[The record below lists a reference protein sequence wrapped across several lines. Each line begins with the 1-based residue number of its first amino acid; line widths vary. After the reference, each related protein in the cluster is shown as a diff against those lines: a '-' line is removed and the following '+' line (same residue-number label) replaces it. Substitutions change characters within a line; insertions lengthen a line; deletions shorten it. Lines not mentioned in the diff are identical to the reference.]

1 MLDYTTLRVIW
12 WALLGTLLIGFA
24 IMDGFDFGVAGLLKV
39 LGRNNEERLVLLE
52 GIEPTWEGNQVW
64 FILAGG
70 ATFAAWPMLY
80 AVSFSGMYF
89 AIALVLLAF
98 ILRPVGFNFRDK
110 IHDPRWAS
118 LWDWVLTGS
127 GLVVMLVAG
136 VAFGNLFLG
145 VPFQFDD
152 DLRMSW
158 HGGFFELLQPF
169 ALLTGLVS
177 LSMLLAHGA
186 CWAALKADQT
196 IAVRAV
202 KIARWMT
209 LIYAALYVLAGV
221 WLAYGIPGYAVAGPV
236 VMDGVSNPLFK
247 QVAQGG
253 SWFAS
258 YMPYPW
264 FWVAPLLALVSAVGV
279 QVLISRRSV
288 AGFIASSLMVGS
300 TIASA
305 GFALFPF
312 LLPSSLDPRSSL
324 TVWDASSSRGTLQLM
339 LMVTAVFLPIIIL
352 YTSWVYRVMR
362 GRVTLE
368 QIRKAAHGGY

>member
-1 MLDYTTLRVIW
+1 MFDYATLRVIW
-12 WALLGTLLIGFA
+12 WALLGTLLIAFA
-24 IMDGFDFGVAGLLKV
+24 IMDGFDFGVAGLLKI
-39 LGRNNEERLVLLE
+39 LGRDNEERLVLLE

-80 AVSFSGMYF
+80 AVSFSGMYL

-98 ILRPVGFNFRDK
+98 ILRPVGFNFRGK

-127 GLVVMLVAG
+127 GWVVMLVAG

-145 VPFQFDD
+145 LPFRFDG

-158 HGGFFELLQPF
+158 HGGFFDLLHPF
-169 ALLTGLVS
+169 ALLCGLVS
-177 LSMLLAHGA
+177 LGMLLAHGA
-186 CWAALKADQT
+186 CWAALKADHS
-196 IAVRAV
+196 IAARAV
-202 KIARWMT
+202 VIARWTT
-209 LIYAALYVLAGV
+209 LIYAVLYVLAGV
-221 WLAYGIPGYAVAGPV
+221 WLAYGIPGFAVAGPV
-236 VMDGVSNPLFK
+236 ATDGVSNPLYK
-247 QVAQGG
+247 QVAFGG

-258 YMPYPW
+258 YMQHPW
-264 FWVAPLLALVSAVGV
+264 FWCAPLLALVSAVGV
-279 QVLISRRSV
+279 QALVGRRSV
-288 AGFIASSLMVGS
+288 AGFLASSLMVGS

-339 LMVTAVFLPIIIL
+339 LLATAVLLPIIIL

-368 QIRKAAHGGY
+368 QVRKAHGGY

>member
-1 MLDYTTLRVIW
+1 MFDYESLRVIW

-24 IMDGFDFGVAGLLKV
+24 ILDGFDFGVAGLLKV
-39 LGRNNEERLVLLE
+39 LGRDNEERLVLLE

-80 AVSFSGMYF
+80 AVSFSGMYM
-89 AIALVLLAF
+89 AIALVLLAL
-98 ILRPVGFNFRDK
+98 ILRPVGFNFRGK

-127 GLVVMLVAG
+127 GFVVMLVAG

-145 VPFQFDD
+145 VPFRFDG

-158 HGGFFELLQPF
+158 HGGFFDLLHPF
-169 ALLTGLVS
+169 ALLCGLVS

-186 CWAALKADQT
+186 CWAALKADHT

-202 KIARWMT
+202 RIARWMT
-209 LIYAALYVLAGV
+209 LIFAALYVLAGV
-221 WLAYGIPGYAVAGPV
+221 WLAYGIPGYAVVGPAIT
-236 VMDGVSNPLFK
+236 DGASNPLYK
-247 QVAQGG
+247 QVALGG
-253 SWFAS
+253 SWFSS
-258 YMPYPW
+258 YMQYPW

-279 QVLISRRSV
+279 QTLISRRSI
-288 AGFIASSLMVGS
+288 AGFVASSLMVGS

-339 LMVTAVFLPIIIL
+339 LLVSAVLLPIVIL

-368 QIRKAAHGGY
+368 QVRKAHGGY

>member
-1 MLDYTTLRVIW
+1 MPDYATLRVLW
-12 WALLGTLLIGFA
+12 WAILGALLIGFA
-24 IMDGFDFGVAGLLKV
+24 ILDGFDFGVAALLKL
-39 LGRNNEERLVLLE
+39 LGRNAAERKVLLE
-52 GIEPTWEGNQVW
+52 GIESNWEGNQVW
-64 FILAGG
+64 FIVAGG
-70 ATFAAWPMLY
+70 ATFAAWPMVY

-89 AIALVLLAF
+89 AIALVLLAL

-110 IHDPRWAS
+110 VHDPRWAS

-127 GLVVMLVAG
+127 GLTVMLVSG

-145 VPFQFDD
+145 LPFRFDD

-158 HGGFFELLQPF
+158 HGGFFELLHPF
-169 ALLTGLVS
+169 ALLSGLVS

-186 CWAALKADQT
+186 CWAALKADHL
-196 IAVRAV
+196 IAARAV
-202 KIARWMT
+202 TIARWMT
-209 LIYAALYVLAGV
+209 LIFAALYVAAGV
-221 WLAYGIPGYAVAGPV
+221 WLAYGIPGYAIAGPALT
-236 VMDGVSNPLFK
+236 DGISNPLYK
-247 QVAQGG
+247 QVAVGS

-258 YMPYPW
+258 YMQYPW
-264 FWVAPLLALVSAVGV
+264 FWIAPVLALASAVGV
-279 QVLISRRSV
+279 QALIGRRSV
-288 AGFIASSLMVGS
+288 AGFLASSLMVGS

-312 LLPSSLDPRSSL
+312 LLPSHLDPHSSL

-339 LMVTAVFLPIIIL
+339 LVVTAVLLPVIIL

-368 QIRKAAHGGY
+368 QVRKAHGGY

>member
-258 YMPYPW
+258 YMQYPW

-368 QIRKAAHGGY
+368 EMRKAHGGY

>member
-1 MLDYTTLRVIW
+1 MFDYATLRVIW

-39 LGRNNEERLVLLE
+39 LGRDNEERLVLIE
-52 GIEPTWEGNQVW
+52 GIEPTWEGNQTW
-64 FILAGG
+64 FILGGG

-80 AVSFSGMYF
+80 AVSFSGMYL
-89 AIALVLLAF
+89 AIFLVLLAF
-98 ILRPVGFNFRDK
+98 ILRPVGFNFRGK

-118 LWDWVLTGS
+118 LWDWVLTAS
-127 GLVVMLVAG
+127 GVVVMLISG
-136 VAFGNLFLG
+136 IAFGNLFLG
-145 VPFQFDD
+145 LPFRFDD

-158 HGGFFELLQPF
+158 QGGLFDLLHPF
-169 ALLTGLVS
+169 ALLAGLVS

-186 CWAALKADQT
+186 CWAALKADHL

-202 KIARWMT
+202 RMARWLT
-209 LIYAALYVLAGV
+209 LLYAALYVLAGI
-221 WLAYGIPGYAVAGPV
+221 WLAYGIPGFAIAGAVASE
-236 VMDGVSNPLFK
+236 GVSNPLYK

-258 YMPYPW
+258 YMQYPW
-264 FWVAPLLALVSAVGV
+264 FWSAPLLALAAAVGV
-279 QVLISRRSV
+279 QALVGRRSV
-288 AGFIASSLMVGS
+288 AGFIASSLMVGG

-324 TVWDASSSRGTLQLM
+324 TVWDASSSRGTLLLM
-339 LMVTAVFLPIIIL
+339 LGVTVVLLPIILL
-352 YTSWVYRVMR
+352 YTGWVYRVMR

-368 QIRKAAHGGY
+368 QLRKAHGGY

>member
-1 MLDYTTLRVIW
+1 MFDYESLRVIW

-24 IMDGFDFGVAGLLKV
+24 ILDGFDFGVAGLLKV
-39 LGRNNEERLVLLE
+39 IGRDNEERLVLLE

-80 AVSFSGMYF
+80 AVSFSGMYM
-89 AIALVLLAF
+89 AIALVLLAL
-98 ILRPVGFNFRDK
+98 ILRPVGFNFRGK

-127 GLVVMLVAG
+127 GFVVMLVAG

-145 VPFQFDD
+145 VPFRFDG

-158 HGGFFELLQPF
+158 HGGFFDLLHPF
-169 ALLTGLVS
+169 ALLCGLVS

-186 CWAALKADQT
+186 CWAALKADHT

-202 KIARWMT
+202 RIARWMT
-209 LIYAALYVLAGV
+209 LIFAVLYVLAGV
-221 WLAYGIPGYAVAGPV
+221 WLAYGIPGYAVVGPAIT
-236 VMDGVSNPLFK
+236 DGASNPLYK
-247 QVAQGG
+247 QVALGG
-253 SWFAS
+253 SWFSS
-258 YMPYPW
+258 YMQYPW

-279 QVLISRRSV
+279 QTLISRRSI
-288 AGFIASSLMVGS
+288 AGFVASSLMVGS

-339 LMVTAVFLPIIIL
+339 LLVSAVLLPIVIL

-368 QIRKAAHGGY
+368 QVRKAHGGY

>member
-158 HGGFFELLQPF
+158 HGGFFELLHPF

-258 YMPYPW
+258 YMQYPW

-368 QIRKAAHGGY
+368 QIRKAAHGGS

>member
-1 MLDYTTLRVIW
+1 MFDYATLRVIW

-24 IMDGFDFGVAGLLKV
+24 ILDGFDFGVAGLLKV
-39 LGRNNEERLVLLE
+39 LGRDNEERRVLLE

-64 FILAGG
+64 FIVAGG
-70 ATFAAWPMLY
+70 ATFAAWPMVY

-89 AIALVLLAF
+89 AIALVLLAL

-110 IHDPRWAS
+110 VHDPRWAS

-127 GLVVMLVAG
+127 GLTVMLVSG

-145 VPFQFDD
+145 LPFRFDD

-158 HGGFFELLQPF
+158 HGGFFDLLHPF
-169 ALLTGLVS
+169 ALLSGLVS

-186 CWAALKADQT
+186 CWAALKADHL
-196 IAVRAV
+196 IAARAV
-202 KIARWMT
+202 TIARWMT
-209 LIYAALYVLAGV
+209 LLFAALYVAAGV
-221 WLAYGIPGYAVAGPV
+221 WLAYGIPGYAISGP
-236 VMDGVSNPLFK
+236 MSTEGVSNPLYK
-247 QVAQGG
+247 QVAVGS

-258 YMPYPW
+258 YMQYPW
-264 FWVAPLLALVSAVGV
+264 FWIAPLLALASAVGV
-279 QVLISRRSV
+279 QALIGRRSV

-312 LLPSSLDPRSSL
+312 LLPSHLDPHSSL

-339 LMVTAVFLPIIIL
+339 LVVTAVLLPVIIL

-368 QIRKAAHGGY
+368 QVRKAHGGY

>member
-1 MLDYTTLRVIW
+1 MFDYATLRVIW

-39 LGRNNEERLVLLE
+39 LGRDNEERLVLIE
-52 GIEPTWEGNQVW
+52 GIEPTWEGNQTW
-64 FILAGG
+64 FILGGG
-70 ATFAAWPMLY
+70 ATFAAWPLLY
-80 AVSFSGMYF
+80 AVSFSGMYL
-89 AIALVLLAF
+89 AIFLVLLAF
-98 ILRPVGFNFRDK
+98 ILRPVGFNFRGK

-118 LWDWVLTGS
+118 LWDWVLTAS
-127 GLVVMLVAG
+127 GVVVMLISG

-145 VPFQFDD
+145 LPFRFND

-158 HGGFFELLQPF
+158 QGGFFDLLHPF
-169 ALLTGLVS
+169 ALLAGLVS

-186 CWAALKADQT
+186 CWAALKADHV

-202 KIARWMT
+202 RMARWLT
-209 LIYAALYVLAGV
+209 LIYAALYVLAGI
-221 WLAYGIPGYAVAGPV
+221 WLAYGIPGFAIASAVASE
-236 VMDGVSNPLFK
+236 GVSNPLYK

-258 YMPYPW
+258 YLHYPW
-264 FWVAPLLALVSAVGV
+264 FWSAPLLALVAAVGV
-279 QVLISRRSV
+279 QALVGRRSV
-288 AGFIASSLMVGS
+288 AGFIASSLMVGG

-324 TVWDASSSRGTLQLM
+324 TIWDASSSRGTLLLM
-339 LMVTAVFLPIIIL
+339 LGVTVVLLPVILL
-352 YTSWVYRVMR
+352 YTGWVYRVMR

-368 QIRKAAHGGY
+368 QLRKAHGGY

>member
-1 MLDYTTLRVIW
+1 MFDYATLRVIW

-24 IMDGFDFGVAGLLKV
+24 ILDGFDFGVAGLLKV
-39 LGRNNEERLVLLE
+39 LGRDNEERRVLLE

-64 FILAGG
+64 FIVAGG
-70 ATFAAWPMLY
+70 ATFAAWPMVY

-89 AIALVLLAF
+89 AIALVLLAL

-110 IHDPRWAS
+110 VHDPRWAS

-127 GLVVMLVAG
+127 GLTVMLVSG

-145 VPFQFDD
+145 LPFRFDD

-158 HGGFFELLQPF
+158 HGGFFDLLHPF
-169 ALLTGLVS
+169 ALLSGLVS

-186 CWAALKADQT
+186 CWAALKADHL
-196 IAVRAV
+196 IAARAV
-202 KIARWMT
+202 TIARWMT
-209 LIYAALYVLAGV
+209 LLFAALYVAAGV
-221 WLAYGIPGYAVAGPV
+221 WLAYGIPGYAISGP
-236 VMDGVSNPLFK
+236 MSTEGVSNPLYK
-247 QVAQGG
+247 QVVVGS

-258 YMPYPW
+258 YMQYPW
-264 FWVAPLLALVSAVGV
+264 FWIAPLLALASAVGV
-279 QVLISRRSV
+279 QALIGRRSV

-312 LLPSSLDPRSSL
+312 LLPSHLDPHSSL

-339 LMVTAVFLPIIIL
+339 LVVTAVLLPVIIL
-352 YTSWVYRVMR
+352 YTGWVYRVMR

-368 QIRKAAHGGY
+368 QVRKAHGGY

>member
-39 LGRNNEERLVLLE
+39 LGRDNEERQVLLE

-70 ATFAAWPMLY
+70 ATFAAWPTLY
-80 AVSFSGMYF
+80 AVSFSGMYL

-98 ILRPVGFNFRDK
+98 ILRPVGFNFRGK

-127 GLVVMLVAG
+127 GLLVMLVAG

-145 VPFQFDD
+145 APFRFDD

-158 HGGFFELLQPF
+158 HGGFFELLHPF
-169 ALLTGLVS
+169 ALLCGLVS

-186 CWAALKADQT
+186 CWAALKADHL
-196 IAVRAV
+196 IAARAV

-209 LIYAALYVLAGV
+209 LTYAVLYVLAGV
-221 WLAYGIPGYAVAGPV
+221 WVAYGLPGYAIAGPV
-236 VMDGVSNPLFK
+236 VTDGASNPLYK
-247 QVAQGG
+247 QVAVGG

-258 YMPYPW
+258 YMLYPW
-264 FWVAPLLALVSAVGV
+264 FWIAPVLALVSAVGV
-279 QVLISRRSV
+279 QALIGRRSV

-324 TVWDASSSRGTLQLM
+324 TVWDASSSHGTLQLM
-339 LMVTAVFLPIIIL
+339 LIVTVVLLPIVLL

-368 QIRKAAHGGY
+368 QVRKAHGGY

>member
-24 IMDGFDFGVAGLLKV
+24 IMDGFDFGIAGLLKV
-39 LGRNNEERLVLLE
+39 LGRDNEERLVLLE

-98 ILRPVGFNFRDK
+98 ILRPVGFNFRGK

-145 VPFQFDD
+145 VPFRFDG

-158 HGGFFELLQPF
+158 QGGFFELLHPF

-186 CWAALKADQT
+186 CWAALKADHT
-196 IAVRAV
+196 IAMRAV
-202 KIARWMT
+202 KMARWLT
-209 LIYAALYVLAGV
+209 LIYAVLYVLAGV
-221 WLAYGIPGYAVAGPV
+221 WVAYGIPGYAVAAPV
-236 VMDGVSNPLFK
+236 VTDGASNPLYK

-253 SWFAS
+253 SWFAG
-258 YMPYPW
+258 YMQYPW
-264 FWVAPLLALVSAVGV
+264 FWSAPLLALASAVGV
-279 QVLISRRSV
+279 QALIGRRSI
-288 AGFIASSLMVGS
+288 AGFIASSLMVGG

-324 TVWDASSSRGTLQLM
+324 TVWDASSSRSTLQLM
-339 LMVTAVFLPIIIL
+339 LIVTAVLLPIILL

-368 QIRKAAHGGY
+368 QVRKAHGGGY

>member
-1 MLDYTTLRVIW
+1 MFDYATLRVIW

-39 LGRNNEERLVLLE
+39 LGRDNEERLVLIE
-52 GIEPTWEGNQVW
+52 GIEPTWEGNQTW
-64 FILAGG
+64 FILGGG

-80 AVSFSGMYF
+80 AVSFSGMYL
-89 AIALVLLAF
+89 AIFLVLLAF
-98 ILRPVGFNFRDK
+98 ILRPVGFNFRGK
-110 IHDPRWAS
+110 IHDPRWTS
-118 LWDWVLTGS
+118 LWDWVLTAS
-127 GLVVMLVAG
+127 GVVVMLISG

-145 VPFQFDD
+145 LPFRFDD

-158 HGGFFELLQPF
+158 QGGLLDLLHPF
-169 ALLTGLVS
+169 ALLAGLVS

-186 CWAALKADQT
+186 CWAALKADHV

-202 KIARWMT
+202 RMARWLT
-209 LIYAALYVLAGV
+209 LIYAALYVLAGI
-221 WLAYGIPGYAVAGPV
+221 WLAYGIPGFAIASAVASE
-236 VMDGVSNPLFK
+236 GVSNPLYK

-258 YMPYPW
+258 YMRYPW
-264 FWVAPLLALVSAVGV
+264 FWSAPLLALLAAVGV
-279 QVLISRRSV
+279 QALVGRRSV
-288 AGFIASSLMVGS
+288 AGFIASSLMVGG

-324 TVWDASSSRGTLQLM
+324 TVWDASSSRGTLLLM
-339 LMVTAVFLPIIIL
+339 LVVTVVLLPIILL
-352 YTSWVYRVMR
+352 YTGWVYRVMR

-368 QIRKAAHGGY
+368 QLRKAHGGY

>member
-1 MLDYTTLRVIW
+1 MLDYATLRVIW

-24 IMDGFDFGVAGLLKV
+24 IMDGFDFGIAGLLKV
-39 LGRNNEERLVLLE
+39 LGRDNEERQVLLE

-80 AVSFSGMYF
+80 AVSFSGMYL

-98 ILRPVGFNFRDK
+98 ILRPVGFNFRGK

-118 LWDWVLTGS
+118 LWDWILSGS
-127 GLVVMLVAG
+127 GFVVMLVAG

-145 VPFQFDD
+145 VPFRFDD

-158 HGGFFELLQPF
+158 HGGFFELLHPF
-169 ALLTGLVS
+169 ALLCGLVS

-186 CWAALKADQT
+186 CWAALKADHV

-209 LIYAALYVLAGV
+209 LVFAVLYVLAGV
-221 WLAYGIPGYAVAGPV
+221 WLAYGIPGYAVVGPV
-236 VMDGVSNPLFK
+236 VTDGASNPLYK
-247 QVAQGG
+247 QVAQGS
-253 SWFAS
+253 SWFAG
-258 YMPYPW
+258 YMQYPW
-264 FWVAPLLALVSAVGV
+264 FWSAPLLALVSAVGV
-279 QVLISRRSV
+279 QALIGRRSV

-339 LMVTAVFLPIIIL
+339 LMVTAILLPIVML

-368 QIRKAAHGGY
+368 QVRKAHGGY

>member
-1 MLDYTTLRVIW
+1 MLDYATLRVIW

-39 LGRNNEERLVLLE
+39 LGRDNEERLVLLE

-89 AIALVLLAF
+89 AIALVLLAL
-98 ILRPVGFNFRDK
+98 ILRPVGFNFRGK

-127 GLVVMLVAG
+127 GVVVMLVAG

-145 VPFQFDD
+145 VPFRFDG

-158 HGGFFELLQPF
+158 HGGFFELLHPF
-169 ALLTGLVS
+169 ALLCGLVS

-186 CWAALKADQT
+186 CWAALKADHT
-196 IAVRAV
+196 IAARAV

-209 LIYAALYVLAGV
+209 LVYAVLYVLAGV
-221 WLAYGIPGYAVAGPV
+221 WVAYGLPGYAIAGPALT
-236 VMDGVSNPLFK
+236 DGASNPLYK
-247 QVAQGG
+247 QVAVGG

-258 YMPYPW
+258 YMQYPW
-264 FWVAPLLALVSAVGV
+264 FWIAPVLALVSAVGV
-279 QVLISRRSV
+279 QALIGRRSV

-312 LLPSSLDPRSSL
+312 LLPSNLDPRSSL
-324 TVWDASSSRGTLQLM
+324 TVWDASSSHGTLQLM
-339 LMVTAVFLPIIIL
+339 LIVTVVLLPIVML

-368 QIRKAAHGGY
+368 QVRKAHSGY

>member
-1 MLDYTTLRVIW
+1 MLDYATLRVIW

-24 IMDGFDFGVAGLLKV
+24 IMDGFDFGIAGLLKV
-39 LGRNNEERLVLLE
+39 LGRDNEERQVLLE

-80 AVSFSGMYF
+80 AVSFSGMYL

-98 ILRPVGFNFRDK
+98 ILRPVGFNFSGK

-118 LWDWVLTGS
+118 LWDWILSGS
-127 GLVVMLVAG
+127 GFVVMLVAG

-145 VPFQFDD
+145 VPFRFDD

-158 HGGFFELLQPF
+158 HGGFFELLHPF
-169 ALLTGLVS
+169 ALLCGLVS

-186 CWAALKADQT
+186 CWAALKADHV

-209 LIYAALYVLAGV
+209 LVFAVLYVLAGV
-221 WLAYGIPGYAVAGPV
+221 WLAYGIPGYAVVGPV
-236 VMDGVSNPLFK
+236 VTDGASNPLYK
-247 QVAQGG
+247 QVAQGS
-253 SWFAS
+253 SWFAG
-258 YMPYPW
+258 YMQYPW
-264 FWVAPLLALVSAVGV
+264 FWSAPLLALVSAVGV
-279 QVLISRRSV
+279 QALIGRRSV

-339 LMVTAVFLPIIIL
+339 LMVTAILLPIVML

-368 QIRKAAHGGY
+368 QVRKAHGGY

>member
-1 MLDYTTLRVIW
+1 MLDYATLRVIW

-39 LGRNNEERLVLLE
+39 LGRDNEERLVLIE
-52 GIEPTWEGNQVW
+52 GIEPTWEGNQTW
-64 FILAGG
+64 FILGGG

-80 AVSFSGMYF
+80 AVSFSGMYL
-89 AIALVLLAF
+89 AIFLVLLAF
-98 ILRPVGFNFRDK
+98 ILRPVGFNFRGK

-118 LWDWVLTGS
+118 LWDWVLTAS
-127 GLVVMLVAG
+127 GVVVMLISG

-145 VPFQFDD
+145 LPFRFND

-158 HGGFFELLQPF
+158 QGGLLDLLHPF
-169 ALLTGLVS
+169 ALLAGLVS

-186 CWAALKADQT
+186 CWAALKADHV

-202 KIARWMT
+202 RMARWLT
-209 LIYAALYVLAGV
+209 LTYAALYVLAGI
-221 WLAYGIPGYAVAGPV
+221 WLAYGIPGFSITSAVASE
-236 VMDGVSNPLFK
+236 GVSNPLYK

-258 YMPYPW
+258 YLQYPW
-264 FWVAPLLALVSAVGV
+264 FWSAPLLALVAAVGV
-279 QVLISRRSV
+279 QALVGRRSV
-288 AGFIASSLMVGS
+288 AGFIASSLMVGG

-324 TVWDASSSRGTLQLM
+324 TVWDASSSRGTLLLM
-339 LMVTAVFLPIIIL
+339 LGATVVLLPIILL
-352 YTSWVYRVMR
+352 YTGWVYRVMR

-368 QIRKAAHGGY
+368 QLRKAHGGY

>member
-1 MLDYTTLRVIW
+1 MV
-12 WALLGTLLIGFA
+12 
-24 IMDGFDFGVAGLLKV
+24 
-39 LGRNNEERLVLLE
+39 
-52 GIEPTWEGNQVW
+52 
-64 FILAGG
+64 
-70 ATFAAWPMLY
+70 Y

-89 AIALVLLAF
+89 AIALVLLAL

-110 IHDPRWAS
+110 VHDPRWAS

-127 GLVVMLVAG
+127 GLMVMLVSG

-145 VPFQFDD
+145 LPFRFDD

-158 HGGFFELLQPF
+158 HGGFFDLLHPY

-186 CWAALKADQT
+186 CWAALKADHL
-196 IAVRAV
+196 IAERAVR
-202 KIARWMT
+202 IARWMT
-209 LIYAALYVLAGV
+209 LVFAALYVLAGV
-221 WLAYGIPGYAVAGPV
+221 WLAYGIPGYAISGP
-236 VMDGVSNPLFK
+236 MSTEGVSNPLYK
-247 QVAQGG
+247 QVAVGS

-258 YMPYPW
+258 YMQYPW
-264 FWVAPLLALVSAVGV
+264 FWIAPLLALASAVGV
-279 QVLISRRSV
+279 QALIGRRSV

-312 LLPSSLDPRSSL
+312 LLPSHLDPHSSL

-339 LMVTAVFLPIIIL
+339 LVVTAVLLPVVIL
-352 YTSWVYRVMR
+352 YTGWVYRVMR

-368 QIRKAAHGGY
+368 QVRKAHGGY

>member
-1 MLDYTTLRVIW
+1 MFDYESLRVIW

-24 IMDGFDFGVAGLLKV
+24 ILDGFDFGVAGLLKV
-39 LGRNNEERLVLLE
+39 LGRDNEERLVLLE

-80 AVSFSGMYF
+80 AVSFSGMYM
-89 AIALVLLAF
+89 AIALVLLAL
-98 ILRPVGFNFRDK
+98 ILRPVGFNFRGK

-127 GLVVMLVAG
+127 GFVVMLVAG

-145 VPFQFDD
+145 VPFRFDG

-158 HGGFFELLQPF
+158 HGGFFDLLHPF
-169 ALLTGLVS
+169 ALLCGLVS

-186 CWAALKADQT
+186 CWAALKADHT

-202 KIARWMT
+202 RIARWMT
-209 LIYAALYVLAGV
+209 LIFAVLYVLAGV
-221 WLAYGIPGYAVAGPV
+221 WLAYGIPGYAVVGPAIT
-236 VMDGVSNPLFK
+236 DGASNPLYK
-247 QVAQGG
+247 QVALGG
-253 SWFAS
+253 SWFSS
-258 YMPYPW
+258 YMQYPW

-279 QVLISRRSV
+279 QTLISRRSI
-288 AGFIASSLMVGS
+288 AGFVASSLMVGS

-339 LMVTAVFLPIIIL
+339 LLVSAVLLPIVIL

-368 QIRKAAHGGY
+368 QVRKAHGGY